1 MLLVRLWDKSKQH
14 ETELS
19 DSEDEGTGGRRHRQS
34 HKDATSNGTGSRRK
48 RKSQSPSSRS
58 RPGSTATP
66 APAEAVPANGDAAA
80 TTTAAPIVTVGD
92 RSLASGSLAAGADAA
107 ATPPPDIKS
116 WASGVGR
123 APASEAVD
131 SEGDVEMKD
140 AEATPSSV
148 VGQGGAGGPISGPGA
163 GDVFAEGA

>member
-1 MLLVRLWDKSKQH
+1 LASVSVAAVA
-14 ETELS
+14 
-19 DSEDEGTGGRRHRQS
+19 
-34 HKDATSNGTGSRRK
+34 DAT
-48 RKSQSPSSRS
+48 
-58 RPGSTATP
+58 
-66 APAEAVPANGDAAA
+66 
-80 TTTAAPIVTVGD
+80 
-92 RSLASGSLAAGADAA
+92 

-123 APASEAVD
+123 VPASEAVD